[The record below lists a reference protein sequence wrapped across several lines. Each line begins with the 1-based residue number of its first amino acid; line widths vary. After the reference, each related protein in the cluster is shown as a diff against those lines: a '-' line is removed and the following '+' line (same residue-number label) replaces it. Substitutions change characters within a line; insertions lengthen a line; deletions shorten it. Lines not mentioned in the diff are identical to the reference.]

1 MGLWDTVEF
10 AHMALRLVPEILDP
24 IDVVLLVGEQLRV
37 VDPEVMEVRHIKHV
51 ERLWRREGLK
61 VPMKQPKKGRL

>member
-24 IDVVLLVGEQLRV
+24 VDMVLLVGEQLRV

-51 ERLWRREGLK
+51 GSPANRPCRRCCQARSC
-61 VPMKQPKKGRL
+61 PQ